1 MTCCAPTIVPFG
13 NETETVINYN
23 AAMLENYGAKPNV
36 QVFYKQGTE
45 YALSDDMN
53 QVRFDGV
60 NITVDHGGSNT
71 GFVKI
76 F

>member
-13 NETETVINYN
+13 FETQTVINYS
-23 AAMLENYGAKPNV
+23 ATMLENYGAKPNV
-36 QVFYKQGTE
+36 QVFYKDGTA
-45 YALSDDMN
+45 YLLSDDMN

-71 GFVKI
+71 GFIKI

>member
-1 MTCCAPTIVPFG
+1 MTCCSPMIFPF
-13 NETETVINYN
+13 NEAITTINYN
-23 AAMLENYGAKPNV
+23 SFMVEQFGNKPNV
-36 QVFYKQGTE
+36 QVYYREGTE
-45 YALSDDMN
+45 YALSDDFN
-53 QVRFDGV
+53 QVRFDGA

>member
-1 MTCCAPTIVPFG
+1 MTCCSPTIVPFG
-13 NETETVINYN
+13 NQTQTLINYN
-23 AAMLENYGAKPNV
+23 AAMLENYGSEPNV
-36 QVFYKQGTE
+36 QVYYRVGTE
-45 YALSDDMN
+45 YQLSDDFN
-53 QVRFDGV
+53 QVSFDGV